1 MSHYIYPETIEIAKT
16 VEEAG
21 YDYMLIPYKS
31 GQPDPLVK
39 TIIML
44 QNTKKLN
51 FLKIGRAHV

>member
-51 FLKIGRAHV
+51 FLSMR